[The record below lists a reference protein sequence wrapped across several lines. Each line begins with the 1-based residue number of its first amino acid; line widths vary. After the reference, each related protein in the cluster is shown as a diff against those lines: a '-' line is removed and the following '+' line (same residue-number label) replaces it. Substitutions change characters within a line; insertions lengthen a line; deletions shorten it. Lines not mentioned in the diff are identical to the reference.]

1 MKALASDL
9 DGTLFFQDLPG
20 NFKAGDL
27 KGIRQFQE
35 NGHLF
40 GLCTG
45 RPYSGVVKGV
55 IDYDFC
61 IVSSG
66 ALILDKDGATVY
78 EQCIDYR
85 TVKRIFADFQEEVHL
100 YVQANKQMYTLKKGR
115 FPIDQIEIE
124 SVEDLEGYSVHG
136 ISIDA
141 SNQKIARIIAKR
153 INEKYGR
160 LVEAFQN
167 VECVDIVKKGCSKGA
182 ALEFYKKQMHIR
194 ELSGIGDSYN
204 DIPMLKSVDYAFT
217 FSHAPESL
225 KIHAD
230 RLVESVA
237 QALEIVSEI

>member
-20 NFKAGDL
+20 NFKDGDL

-45 RPYSGVVKGV
+45 RPYSGVVQGA

-66 ALILDKDGATVY
+66 ALILDKDGVVLY

-85 TVKRIFADFQEEVHL
+85 TVKRIFMDFQEEVHL
-100 YVQANKQMYTLKKGR
+100 YVQANKRMYTLKKGR
-115 FPIDQIEIE
+115 FPLEQIEIT
-124 SVEDLEGYSVHG
+124 SVEDLEGYSIQG

-141 SNQKIARIIAKR
+141 GNQKIASIITKR

-194 ELSGIGDSYN
+194 QLCGIGDSYN
-204 DIPMLKSVDYAFT
+204 DIPMLESVDYAFT
-217 FSHAPESL
+217 FNHAPESL

-230 RLVESVA
+230 RLVDSVA
-237 QALEIVSEI
+237 QALEIVSEN